1 MRFADR
7 RYFNFQHEKLNA
19 NDFFY
24 EKDGIDKPKARR
36 NEGGFTVGG
45 PIRQNRFFFF
55 GGYQRTQAET
65 GFVPTASSITALP
78 QALQLI
84 QGARTKENVLAAFA
98 ALNPAIL
105 QSIPKA
111 QCASPTDTAC
121 ISDVALNLL
130 NLRNP
135 VTGDFVIAAPR
146 AGGDGHRQRHHRRR
160 VGRRQSVRP
169 PAERRAGG
177 VHAGP
182 VHAETG
188 RAAHR
193 RTTGSA
199 PRCSTRSSR
208 DSIRSRIRPASRRRS
223 R

>member
-1 MRFADR
+1 M
-7 RYFNFQHEKLNA
+7 NA

-24 EKDGIDKPKARR
+24 KKDGIDKPKARR

-65 GFVPTASSITALP
+65 GFVPTASSITVLP

-98 ALNPAIL
+98 ALNPSIL

-111 QCASPTDTAC
+111 QCSGPTDSAC
-121 ISDVALNLL
+121 ISDVALNIL

-135 VTGDFVIAAPR
+135 VTGDYVLAAPR
-146 AGGDGHRQRHHRRR
+146 AGGTVLGNDIAAGTSVGGNPFIRQRN
-160 VGRRQSVRP
+160 VV
-169 PAERRAGG
+169 PAEFAQDQFTLKFDGELTSNNRLSVTSFYSKFPGLRSVSRSLQPGL
-177 VHAGP
+177 P
-182 VHAETG
+182 VYAE
-188 RAAHR
+188 A
-193 RTTGSA
+193 
-199 PRCSTRSSR
+199 
-208 DSIRSRIRPASRRRS
+208 
-223 R
+223 

>member
-1 MRFADR
+1 MKLQTSLYDASTGRSGGGNFQLVTRSGTNALR
-7 RYFNFQHEKLNA
+7 GTAHFNFQHEKLNA

-36 NEGGFTVGG
+36 NEGGFTIGG
-45 PIRQNRFFFF
+45 PIRRNRVFFF

-65 GFVPTASSITALP
+65 GFVPTASSITVLP

-98 ALNPAIL
+98 ALNPGIL
-105 QSIPKA
+105 ASIPKA

-135 VTGDFVIAAPR
+135 VTGDFVIPAPR
-146 AGGDGHRQRHHRRR
+146 AGRHGDRQRHHGRS
-160 VGRRQSVRP
+160 VGRRQPVRP
-169 PAERRAGG
+169 AAQRRA
-177 VHAGP
+177 
-182 VHAETG
+182 
-188 RAAHR
+188 R
-193 RTTGSA
+193 
-199 PRCSTRSSR
+199 RSSR
-208 DSIRSRIRPASRRRS
+208 RISSR
-223 R
+223 